1 MLVNRVAL
9 LSGLLPVSK
18 AQRNKGAGFEREIA
32 NDLTESWGKKIQR
45 NIGQARDGG
54 DDITVKPFRIE
65 CKRRK
70 GISVYKWL
78 EQCIDS
84 MLPYHIGV
92 TLQVPIVIARA
103 DQKEAIVIMR
113 YEDWKRM
120 AAGELE

>member
-1 MLVNRVAL
+1 MSKSQRV
-9 LSGLLPVSK
+9 
-18 AQRNKGAGFEREIA
+18 KGAAFEREIA

-70 GISVYKWL
+70 GIAVYKWL
-78 EQCIDS
+78 YQCSEACTGTAD
-84 MLPYHIGV
+84 
-92 TLQVPIVIARA
+92 VPIVVARG
-103 DQKEAIVIMR
+103 DGEDAIVIMA
-113 YEDWKRM
+113 YEDWKRI